1 MVLPAGPKSRDAA
14 HAALPQGLSPV
25 AFSQVTT
32 GPLYSWQGP
41 LVAALCGPSRPRIA
55 YVQVAR
61 KNGKSRLAAS
71 VALNE
76 MCNERGRQTF
86 LIADSERNL
95 KSALFFE
102 LCSLV
107 RASPVLSAAVL
118 LYKDHLECPATG
130 GAIWLRP
137 NNLSA
142 SQSINPDLVIFD
154 EIHMQR
160 DDRTWNGMA
169 LAGAAMPRALLLG
182 ITTPGY
188 DTASMCH
195 ELYDR
200 VKVGALWGRIFEPAN
215 PECALDDPV
224 AILQAN
230 PVLVDRPDMADV
242 FAFERL
248 NMPAHDYRRFRLG
261 QWTETA
267 NAWMPYGAW
276 DARKVPTSLNLGDR
290 VWLGFDGSHS
300 GDSTALVAC
309 GETGH
314 LTVLNVWEKPINR
327 SNLPWRVPR
336 QEVLD
341 AVDRAFADFDV
352 QCMYGDPPYWNRE
365 FQEWDQKY
373 PDRVVEFP
381 WASPAKAGPACSAFF
396 AAAMDGRLSHDGD
409 IRMGRHV
416 ANAVNRPTPHGVVIE
431 KWNKDSPR
439 RIDLAVAAVMAY
451 HGLATGLARVKP
463 VTVW

>member
-1 MVLPAGPKSRDAA
+1 MAIKAGPKDQDVQFAK
-14 HAALPQGLSPV
+14 LPRSGAVEFAEL
-25 AFSQVTT
+25 TT
-32 GPLYSWQGP
+32 GPLYVWQRELLP
-41 LVAALCGPSRPRIA
+41 LLCGEERPRVA
-55 YVQVAR
+55 YIQIGR
-61 KNGKSRLAAS
+61 KQGKSRLAAS
-71 VALNE
+71 FALNE
-76 MCNERGRQTF
+76 MCNKDYQQIF

-102 LCSLV
+102 LCTLV
-107 RASPVLSAAVL
+107 RRSPILSQAVL
-118 LYKDHLECPATG
+118 IYKDHLECPSTG
-130 GAIWLRP
+130 GAIHLRP

-142 SQSINPDLVIFD
+142 SQSINPNGVVFD
-154 EIHMQR
+154 EVHMQR
-160 DDRTWNGMA
+160 TDSIWNGMV
-169 LAGAAMPRALLLG
+169 LAGAADPNAILLG

-188 DTASMCH
+188 DTTSLAH
-195 ELYDR
+195 GLYDQ
-200 VKVGALWGRIFEPAN
+200 VKAGALWGRIYEPVD
-215 PECALDDPV
+215 PGCALDDPA

-230 PVLVDRPDMADV
+230 PALLDRPDMASV
-242 FAFERL
+242 FEFERA

-267 NAWMPYGAW
+267 NAWLPYGAW
-276 DARKVPTSLNLGDR
+276 EARKVPSSLNLGDR

-309 GETGH
+309 NELGH
-314 LTVLNVWEKPINR
+314 LTILNVWEKPVNR

-352 QCMYGDPPYWNRE
+352 QAMHGDPPYWNRE
-365 FQEWDQKY
+365 FQEWDQAY
-373 PDRVVEFP
+373 PSRVIEFP
-381 WASPAKAGPACSAFF
+381 WASPAKSGPACSAFY
-396 AAAMDGRLSHDGD
+396 AAVMDGKLSHDGD
-409 IRMGRHV
+409 IRLGRHV

-451 HGLATGLARVKP
+451 HGLATGLAKVKP